1 MSNAA
6 IARAAHLVDP
16 QGAETLEVMG
26 STIELPT
33 PPEAARRIRPAR
45 SALDPTRCDPAGA

>member
-16 QGAETLEVMG
+16 QGAETLDVMG
-26 STIELPT
+26 PTIQLPT

-45 SALDPTRCDPAGA
+45 SALT